1 MTFMEQFAS
10 VSNRWQLARYDFPA
24 ESPKGKIVLLHG
36 LGSCIDSMSVYCKY
50 FNRMGYSVYGF
61 DLLGHGASD
70 GKRGH
75 VGRRKYLYRDLTAFI
90 ASVKACEDTSLPI
103 FLYGSSLGGNI
114 ALSYRQFCK
123 DDNVDAVIVC
133 NPWLELLYTLDAV
146 ILKIL
151 PFLNFFLP
159 RSTLKHGLNASQF
172 YGTHVR
178 TYRNG
183 LNHSRISIRTF
194 HETMRAAEK
203 LFESKGKVMLPGLV
217 MVSAGDAICN
227 IKAAKRLANDSKSA
241 LSYVEFPD
249 IVAHEIIEEN
259 RVQQVVLEADAYLMQ
274 QFPLSVKE
282 LQQESVPDAA
292 VEA

>member
-1 MTFMEQFAS
+1 MEQFAS

-36 LGSCIDSMSVYCKY
+36 LGSCIDSMAVYRKY
-50 FNRMGYSVYGF
+50 FNQMGYSVYGF

-75 VGRRKYLYRDLTAFI
+75 IGRRKYLYRDLTAFI
-90 ASVKACEDTSLPI
+90 TWVKEQADASLPL

-123 DDNVDAVIVC
+123 DENVDAVIAC
-133 NPWLELLYTLDAV
+133 NPWLDLLYTVDAV
-146 ILKIL
+146 ILKVL
-151 PFLNFFLP
+151 PFLNFFAP

-194 HETMRAAEK
+194 YETMQSAEK
-203 LFESKGKVMLPGLV
+203 LFGSKEKATKRGLI

-227 IKAAKRLANDSKSA
+227 IKAAKRLANDSKST
-241 LSYVEFPD
+241 LGYVEFQD
-249 IVAHEIIEEN
+249 IVAHEIIEEH
-259 RVQQVVLEADAYLMQ
+259 RVLQVVTEADAYLMQ
-274 QFPLSVKE
+274 QFELSAKPLSE
-282 LQQESVPDAA
+282 AVPATLA
-292 VEA
+292 EV